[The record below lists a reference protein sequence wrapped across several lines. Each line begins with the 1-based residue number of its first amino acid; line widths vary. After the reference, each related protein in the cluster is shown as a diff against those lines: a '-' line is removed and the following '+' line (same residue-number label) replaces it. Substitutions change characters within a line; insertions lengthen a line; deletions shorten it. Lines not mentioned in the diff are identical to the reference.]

1 LVNYFHDFIKNAS
14 SVLQPLHKLLT
25 NYHKS
30 KKIVWT
36 PEAEQA
42 FDLIKSETA
51 KCTTMHFLSDTDPIY
66 LHTDASDYG
75 VGGYLFQLVDGEET
89 PIAFV
94 SKSLNNAQLRWAVIQ
109 KQAYAIF
116 FACTYLQSLLR
127 DRSFTIR
134 TDHRKLLYIKNHS
147 YDYSMAYGFIRILI

>member
-1 LVNYFHDFIKNAS
+1 
-14 SVLQPLHKLLT
+14 LLT

-30 KKIVWT
+30 EKIVWT

-51 KCTTMHFLSDTDPIY
+51 ECTTMHFISDTDPIY

-127 DRSFTIR
+127 DRSFAIR

-147 YDYSMAYGFIRILI
+147 YDYSMAYQNSHSRLSSYLALKMV

>member
-1 LVNYFHDFIKNAS
+1 MSQERIRQVLDFPKPDISKQLKSFLGLVNYFHDFIRNAS
-14 SVLQPLHKLLT
+14 SILQPLHRLLQ
-25 NYHKS
+25 NYNKT

-75 VGGYLFQLVDGEET
+75 VGVGLPAEGK
-89 PIAFV
+89 A
-94 SKSLNNAQLRWAVIQ
+94 W
-109 KQAYAIF
+109 
-116 FACTYLQSLLR
+116 TYLQASPARQRFAAKLRQSSVFAEDRAFMACLGVMTSLMPTR
-127 DRSFTIR
+127 A
-134 TDHRKLLYIKNHS
+134 
-147 YDYSMAYGFIRILI
+147 M